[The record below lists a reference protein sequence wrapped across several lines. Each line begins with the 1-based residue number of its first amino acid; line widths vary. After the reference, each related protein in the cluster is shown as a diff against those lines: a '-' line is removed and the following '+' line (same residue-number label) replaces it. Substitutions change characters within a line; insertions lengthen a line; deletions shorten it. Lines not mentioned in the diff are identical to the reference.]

1 MIEPIRQLFDTSGFP
16 ARWHCGDWSD
26 IHGWL
31 HILSDLAIF
40 GAYAA
45 IPTSIAWFVMAKGR
59 EVAFPKLYWLF
70 ACFILSCGLTH
81 LIEATIFWH
90 PWYRFSGMMKLVTAV
105 VSWSTVIALIKI
117 LPTAMNLPGMVRLNN
132 DLVKEVADRKASE
145 AALQESTI
153 RLALALEHSQL
164 GDWSWDA
171 RANAMTLSRRAA
183 EILGVSPEERH
194 TRESLRTDIHP
205 DDRVPTKLVVDEA
218 IRNRTNYDVEYR
230 VIRPNNGH
238 EIWVHAKGRGV
249 YDSQGDILSVVGTIG
264 DATGRKHR
272 DREREILLVKEREA
286 RAEADRA
293 NRIKDEFL
301 ATLSHELRNPLNAI
315 LGWAS
320 ILRADSSNREELAT
334 GLDVIERNTQLQAKL
349 IADLLDMSRI
359 LSGKVHL
366 DFKPTNLLSLA
377 KEAVE
382 TIRIMAEEKNITVTA
397 PVDAPPVIVS
407 GDSAR
412 LQQIIWN
419 LLTNG
424 VKFTPP
430 GGTLDLS
437 IICGQDRAE
446 LVVTD
451 SGAGIDPLFLPHVFD
466 RFRQADASS
475 TRKYGGL
482 GLGLSIVKHLT
493 EMHHGTVQVFSPG
506 VGKGATFKITLPLFL
521 PSAESV
527 GELFSDPSAALEE
540 SVDLTGTSVLVVDD
554 VPDNLELMARV
565 LRSRGATVT
574 ATLSAADALKTL
586 QVQIYHVLVSDIA
599 MPEMDG
605 FDLIAAARQLDAEHC
620 GHIPAIALTAFARQE
635 DRDRA
640 LAAGFD
646 HFLSKPVDPAELIA
660 AVCRCTG
667 RGRHT
672 PIGGKRTRP
681 RLDSASS

>member
-1 MIEPIRQLFDTSGFP
+1 M
-16 ARWHCGDWSD
+16 
-26 IHGWL
+26 
-31 HILSDLAIF
+31 
-40 GAYAA
+40 
-45 IPTSIAWFVMAKGR
+45 
-59 EVAFPKLYWLF
+59 LF

-90 PWYRFSGMMKLVTAV
+90 PWYRFSGMMKLVTAI
-105 VSWSTVIALIKI
+105 VSWATVVALIKI
-117 LPTAMNLPGMVRLNN
+117 LPTAMNLPGMARLNQA
-132 DLVKEVADRKASE
+132 LTKEVSDRKASE
-145 AALQESTI
+145 AALQESSI

-171 RANAMTLSRRAA
+171 ANNIVAFSRRAT
-183 EILGVSPEERH
+183 EILGVAPDGRH
-194 TRESLRTDIHP
+194 SRESLRTDIHP
-205 DDRVPTKLVVDEA
+205 DDREPTKLIVDAA
-218 IRNRTNYDVEYR
+218 IRTQTNYDVEYR
-230 VIRPNNGH
+230 VIRPNDGT

-249 YDSQGDILSVVGTIG
+249 YDSRGNIISVVGTIG
-264 DATGRKHR
+264 DATSRKHR
-272 DREREILLVKEREA
+272 DREREVLLVKEREA

-320 ILRADSSNREELAT
+320 ILRTESSDPDELAA

-366 DFKPTNLLSLA
+366 DLKPTNLLSLA
-377 KEAVE
+377 REGVE
-382 TIRIMAEEKNITVTA
+382 TIRIMAEEKRITVTT
-397 PVDAPPVIVS
+397 PGDAPPVMVS

-430 GGTLDLS
+430 GGSLDLS

-451 SGAGIDPLFLPHVFD
+451 TGTGIDPQFLPHVFD

-506 VGKGATFKITLPLFL
+506 VGKGATFKVTLPLL
-521 PSAESV
+521 RSPAETD
-527 GELFSDPSAALEE
+527 GELFADLSAALEE
-540 SVDLTGTSVLVVDD
+540 CVDLTGTSVLAVDD
-554 VPDNLELMARV
+554 VPDNLEVIARV
-565 LRSRGATVT
+565 LRNRGATVT
-574 ATLSAADALKTL
+574 TALSAAEAIKTL
-586 QVQIYHVLVSDIA
+586 ETTKYHVLVSDIA

-605 FDLIAAARQLDAEHC
+605 FDLIAATRRLDAQHC
-620 GHIPAIALTAFARQE
+620 GHLPAIALTAFARQE
-635 DRDRA
+635 DGDRA

-646 HFLSKPVDPAELIA
+646 HFLSKPVDPVELVA
-660 AVCRCTG
+660 AICRCTG
-667 RGRHT
+667 RGNHT
-672 PIGGKRTRP
+672 PIGGKKTHP
-681 RLDSASS
+681 GPDSASHRNVAIE

>member
-1 MIEPIRQLFDTSGFP
+1 MIEQLRQLFDTSGFP

-26 IHGWL
+26 LHGWL

-45 IPTSIAWFVMAKGR
+45 IPTSIAWFVSAKGR
-59 EVAFPKLYWLF
+59 EIAFPKLYWLF

-90 PWYRFSGMMKLVTAV
+90 PWYRFSGLMKVVTAV

-132 DLVKEVADRKASE
+132 DLIKEVADRKASE

-171 RANAMTLSRRAA
+171 ASNTITFSRRAA
-183 EILGVSPEERH
+183 EILGVSSDTRH

-205 DDRVPTKLVVDEA
+205 DDREPARIAVDEA
-218 IRNRTNYDVEYR
+218 IHNRTNYDLEYR
-230 VIRPNNGH
+230 VIRPNDGR

-249 YDSQGDILSVVGTIG
+249 YDSQGNILSVVGTLG

-272 DREREILLVKEREA
+272 DREREELLVKEREA

-320 ILRADSSNREELAT
+320 ILRADSSNREELST

-382 TIRIMAEEKNITVTA
+382 TIRIMAEEKDVTVIA
-397 PVDAPPVIVS
+397 PADAPPVVVN

-430 GGTLDLS
+430 GGRVEVT

-466 RFRQADASS
+466 RFRQGDATS
-475 TRKYGGL
+475 TRKFGGL

-493 EMHHGTVQVFSPG
+493 EMHHGTVQVFSSG
-506 VGKGATFKITLPLFL
+506 VGQGSTFKITLPLFL
-521 PSAESV
+521 PTSESA
-527 GELFSDPSAALEE
+527 GELFADPSAAFEE

-565 LRSRGATVT
+565 LRNRGATVT
-574 ATLSAADALKTL
+574 ATLSAAEALQTL
-586 QVQIYHVLVSDIA
+586 QAQIYHVLVSDIA

-605 FDLIAAARQLDAEHC
+605 FDLIAAARRLDAEHC

-646 HFLSKPVDPAELIA
+646 HFLSKPVDPAELIT

-667 RGRHT
+667 RGKHT
-672 PIGGKRTRP
+672 PIGGNRIRP
-681 RLDSASS
+681 RLDSTSA

>member
-26 IHGWL
+26 LHGWL
-31 HILSDLAIF
+31 HILADLAIF
-40 GAYAA
+40 GAYFA
-45 IPTSIAWFVMAKGR
+45 IPLSIAWFVSAKGR

-70 ACFILSCGLTH
+70 ACFILSCGFTH

-90 PWYRFSGMMKLVTAV
+90 PWYRFSGLMKLVTAV
-105 VSWSTVIALIKI
+105 VSWATVIALIKI
-117 LPTAMNLPGMVRLNN
+117 LPTALNLPGMARLN
-132 DLVKEVADRKASE
+132 DTLTKEVADRKASE
-145 AALQESTI
+145 SALQESSI

-171 RANAMTLSRRAA
+171 ASNTLAFSRRAA
-183 EILGVSPEERH
+183 EILGVSPEDRH

-205 DDRVPTKLVVDEA
+205 DDREPTRKVVDEA
-218 IRNRTNYDVEYR
+218 LRNRTNYDVEYR
-230 VIRPNNGH
+230 VIRPNDGR

-249 YDSQGDILSVVGTIG
+249 YDHEGNLLSVVGTLG
-264 DATGRKHR
+264 DATERKHR
-272 DREREILLVKEREA
+272 DREREELLVKEREA

-293 NRIKDEFL
+293 NCIKDEFL

-320 ILRADSSNREELAT
+320 ILRTDSSNPEELAT

-366 DFKPTNLLSLA
+366 DLAPTNILA
-377 KEAVE
+377 ITQDAVE
-382 TIRIMAEEKNITVTA
+382 TIRIMAEEKGVTVVA
-397 PVDAPPVIVS
+397 PEDAPPVVVR

-419 LLTNG
+419 LLSNG

-430 GGTLDLS
+430 GGRVQVTIL
-437 IICGQDRAE
+437 CGQDRAE

-466 RFRQADASS
+466 RFRQGDASS

-493 EMHHGTVQVFSPG
+493 EMHHGTVQVSSAG
-506 VGKGATFKITLPLFL
+506 VGHGATFKITLPLFL
-521 PSAESV
+521 PTSESG
-527 GELFSDPSAALEE
+527 GELFSDPSAAMEE

-554 VPDNLELMARV
+554 VPDNLDLMARV
-565 LRSRGATVT
+565 LRNRGATVT
-574 ATLSAADALKTL
+574 ATLSASDALETL
-586 QVQIYHVLVSDIA
+586 QAQFFHVLVSDIA

-605 FDLIAAARQLDAEHC
+605 FDLIAAARRLDAEHC
-620 GHIPAIALTAFARQE
+620 GHIPAIALTAFARPE

-646 HFLSKPVDPAELIA
+646 HFLSKPVDPAQLIT

-667 RGRHT
+667 RGKHT
-672 PIGGKRTRP
+672 PIGAKRNRP
-681 RLDSASS
+681 RLG